1 MANILSNEFIQFQ
14 KKYSPL
20 AQQLIDLFAEGNK
33 LRDDT
38 IGSITVKMT
47 TVLKWFKTEGGIKLA
62 KIISDYLGVKI
73 DKIKVSKNIDFG
85 FAIQMKIGDPYGLNA
100 SMILDRISGR
110 PVNTY
115 YDSIIKSYKLY
126 KPTYEELKRISES
139 YNEHTGKFTDVKLA
153 NGKDISA
160 TLYFDP
166 YSAFMLKDLGHYK
179 LGNLLPE
186 EVAAVMVHECG
197 HLVSCLLKAVDL
209 WFVST
214 AQNSVLQQFMKSASF
229 EEKRKYLRVV
239 ATKGRN
245 NGLLQEALDIVDKI
259 IGTNKNPSGHDAF
272 WPLIFMIITCCFIL
286 VMSPIQFAYDSIMV
300 LFDQMISY
308 NPDKISDLHNAT
320 KNIKYSE
327 QLADSYAVRHG
338 LGSYLNSALT
348 KVESMPAYSSVRS
361 RKSSMVWYCSKLC
374 QIFFSLMMRDYTL
387 YDEHEKLVER
397 QRSIANDTLKVFKT
411 MDISD
416 ELKAFYIEDYERQ
429 LEWIG
434 KVPLTTKTIGKIQAA
449 RSFLEYICTVP
460 FNMLIGGRFN
470 KEYDRLFK
478 QVELLM
484 SNDLA
489 YRAAKLDML
498 ITK

>member
-197 HLVSCLLKAVDL
+197 HLVSCLLKSVDL

-229 EEKRKYLRVV
+229 EEKRK
-239 ATKGRN
+239 
-245 NGLLQEALDIVDKI
+245 
-259 IGTNKNPSGHDAF
+259 
-272 WPLIFMIITCCFIL
+272 
-286 VMSPIQFAYDSIMV
+286 
-300 LFDQMISY
+300 
-308 NPDKISDLHNAT
+308 
-320 KNIKYSE
+320 
-327 QLADSYAVRHG
+327 
-338 LGSYLNSALT
+338 
-348 KVESMPAYSSVRS
+348 
-361 RKSSMVWYCSKLC
+361 
-374 QIFFSLMMRDYTL
+374 
-387 YDEHEKLVER
+387 
-397 QRSIANDTLKVFKT
+397 
-411 MDISD
+411 
-416 ELKAFYIEDYERQ
+416 
-429 LEWIG
+429 
-434 KVPLTTKTIGKIQAA
+434 
-449 RSFLEYICTVP
+449 
-460 FNMLIGGRFN
+460 
-470 KEYDRLFK
+470 
-478 QVELLM
+478 
-484 SNDLA
+484 
-489 YRAAKLDML
+489 
-498 ITK
+498 